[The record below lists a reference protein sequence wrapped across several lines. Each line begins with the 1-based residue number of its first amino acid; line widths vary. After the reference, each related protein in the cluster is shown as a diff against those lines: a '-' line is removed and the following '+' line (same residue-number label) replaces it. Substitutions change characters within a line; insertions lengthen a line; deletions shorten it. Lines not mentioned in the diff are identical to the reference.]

1 MGGPWQSLPGSL
13 NLAGDHLLA
22 RFSRW
27 SADKKFPTLMSGQN
41 WLKPKV
47 PNFTGYLETRSPR
60 GKVPNFNVQ
69 PHASC
74 CVLTLPPSNRN
85 RTRARPRFVNPSSR
99 TITIG
104 GTRRIEARQDNIGI
118 SLRTALC
125 HRLSA
130 CLLTLRGPVNVPGS
144 NRVSTGGSWKMFPRD
159 TPVVSR
165 YGHIRPPNPQNLRT
179 YWTLVVGD
187 RGLP

>member
-47 PNFTGYLETRSPR
+47 PNFAGYLETRSPR

-69 PHASC
+69 PQLLWRDIK
-74 CVLTLPPSNRN
+74 VGNFPLKL
-85 RTRARPRFVNPSSR
+85 
-99 TITIG
+99 
-104 GTRRIEARQDNIGI
+104 GTF
-118 SLRTALC
+118 T
-125 HRLSA
+125 
-130 CLLTLRGPVNVPGS
+130 V
-144 NRVSTGGSWKMFPRD
+144 
-159 TPVVSR
+159 
-165 YGHIRPPNPQNLRT
+165 
-179 YWTLVVGD
+179 
-187 RGLP
+187 